1 MLRFKWRLY
10 YTLYENSMLVGK
22 SISVFHPCCCCPLFA
37 VELILNHEL
46 ELAAIQAIH
55 EQLDDNEDGNVDLSE
70 SSEVCVVHYSI
81 ATPISVVA
89 MECRD
94 ITMHA
99 SSLFLRIPH
108 SYLHCTCTLS
118 YFWNRKPSA
127 DFIPL

>member
-1 MLRFKWRLY
+1 M
-10 YTLYENSMLVGK
+10 
-22 SISVFHPCCCCPLFA
+22 FHPPLLIVVVSSFA

-81 ATPISVVA
+81 ATPISVVP

-94 ITMHA
+94 ITIMQVVV
-99 SSLFLRIPH
+99 SIGIPH
-108 SYLHCTCTLS
+108 SYLHCACTLS

-127 DFIPL
+127 DFVPL